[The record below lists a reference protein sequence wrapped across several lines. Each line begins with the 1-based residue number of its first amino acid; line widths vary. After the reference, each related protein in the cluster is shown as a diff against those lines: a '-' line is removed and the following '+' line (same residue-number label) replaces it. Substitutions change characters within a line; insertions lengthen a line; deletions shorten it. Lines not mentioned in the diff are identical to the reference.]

1 MEFTNPRFLI
11 IIMILFYSLAA
22 VLSILLGRQ
31 HRLSNIMS
39 NGLCIAA
46 SFFGILGSGFFL
58 FQKSSTIS
66 IFNVNSAIAN
76 FTLSASMDSLSAFFV
91 LALSVLVL
99 CVSIFSFSYLSHYFE
114 KRNIGLF
121 NFFLVAFI
129 LSMFIVFTAD
139 NGVSFFIA
147 WEAMSLLSY
156 FLVVF
161 EVENKE
167 AQKAGLKY
175 IIMMHIATALLMIAF
190 MTMFYY
196 TGTFSLSGNAELIPG
211 LAKDLM
217 FICFFIGF
225 GTKAGLVPFHIW
237 LPYAHPA
244 APSNV
249 SALMSGIMIKTAI
262 YGMIRFM
269 FCYLGVQN
277 SWWGVLLLSVGVVSC
292 VLGVAYALME
302 HNIKRLLAYSSI
314 ENIGIIVMGIGLS
327 FIAYSQGNTLIFG
340 LAMAA
345 ALLHTFNHALFK
357 GGLFLGAGAIQ
368 YSTDSK
374 DLEKLGGLIKKI
386 PATAFLF
393 LCFSLAISAVVPF
406 NAFVSEWLTFQ
417 SLFIGIQSGAAS
429 FNILFILSVGALA
442 LAGSLAAACFI
453 KLFGIAFLGRPRTAL
468 AEEAKS
474 VPLTMNVAMGILAFL
489 CLLLGIFPFL
499 ALKPVDTVVSALT
512 GSSLLANLKGGL
524 MFAYVPLSVE
534 GNSIDPL
541 IVITAA
547 FLILVMAIILVRIL
561 GGKKSEQKYN
571 TWDCGFSGLNSRM
584 QYSSVGFSK
593 PLRIVF
599 RILYRPKRE
608 RKIEAGVSEYFPE
621 AISYTVSTEHIF
633 EKYLYQP
640 LGRWMQKISRI
651 TKFAVQTGS
660 IHLYLSYI
668 FITLL
673 ALMLYNHLV

>member
-1 MEFTNPRFLI
+1 MEFTDPRCLI
-11 IIMILFYSLAA
+11 IIMIFFYLLAA
-22 VLSILLGRQ
+22 ALSIFWGRQ
-31 HRLSNIMS
+31 QRLSNILS

-46 SFFGILGSGFFL
+46 SFFGILGSSFFL

-66 IFNVNSAIAN
+66 IFNVKSAIAN

-91 LALSVLVL
+91 LGLSTLVL

-114 KRNIGLF
+114 KRNLGLF
-121 NFFLVAFI
+121 NFVLITFI
-129 LSMFIVFTAD
+129 MSMFIVFTAD

-161 EVENKE
+161 EVKDKE
-167 AQKAGLKY
+167 AQRAGMYY
-175 IIMMHIATALLMIAF
+175 IIMMHVATALLMIAF
-190 MTMFYY
+190 MMMFYF
-196 TGTFSLSGNAELIPG
+196 TGTFSLSGDGNLIPG
-211 LAKDLM
+211 FAKNIM

-225 GTKAGLVPFHIW
+225 GTKAGLIPFHIW

-269 FCYLGVQN
+269 FCYLGIQH
-277 SWWGVLLLSVGVVSC
+277 SWWGVVLLCVGGISC

-302 HNIKRLLAYSSI
+302 SNIKRLLAYSSI
-314 ENIGIIVMGIGLS
+314 ENIGIIVMGLGLS
-327 FIAYSQGNTLIFG
+327 FIAYTQGNTL
-340 LAMAA
+340 LCNLSMAA

-368 YSTDSK
+368 YSTGSK

-386 PATAFLF
+386 PLTAFLF

-417 SLFIGIQSGAAS
+417 SLFIGIQSGGAG

-453 KLFGIAFLGRPRTAL
+453 KLFGISFLGRPRTAF
-468 AEEAKS
+468 AEEAEKI
-474 VPLTMNVAMGILAFL
+474 PLTMNLSMGILALLCFL
-489 CLLLGIFPFL
+489 MGVFPFL
-499 ALKPVDTVVSALT
+499 ALKPVDAVVGALT
-512 GSSLLANLKGGL
+512 GSSLLGNLKGGF
-524 MFAYVPLSVE
+524 MVAYVPLSIE

-541 IVITAA
+541 IVVIATLLMA
-547 FLILVMAIILVRIL
+547 VMIFIVVRIL
-561 GGKKSEQKYN
+561 GGAKSEQKYN
-571 TWDCGFSGLNSRM
+571 TWDCGFSGLNPRM

-599 RILYRPKRE
+599 RMLYRPKRE
-608 RKIEAGVSEYFPE
+608 RKIEAGASDYFPE
-621 AISYTVSTEHIF
+621 SISYTVSTVHIF
-633 EKYLYQP
+633 EKYIYQP
-640 LGRWMQKISRI
+640 MGRWLQKISRV
-651 TKFAVQTGS
+651 TKFTVQTGS

-668 FITLL
+668 FIALL
-673 ALMLYNHLV
+673 VLMLYNHFF